1 MANASRKRAVNSLTM
16 KKVTSQIPQTFMVLG
31 GLVLGHYLN
40 EGVQMVI
47 DKVAPATTPAAD
59 GTTAG
64 FGSTLS
70 ELTKYAAPALLLIAG
85 IVGPEFVSGQY
96 GKYAKSIGM
105 GVSAFGAAKGFKEVS
120 GKDLLAGGAQDGM
133 GLLTYYREPDS
144 ASEQYANFPQLA
156 GGEAMSL

>member
-1 MANASRKRAVNSLTM
+1 MANTSRKRAVNSLTM

-40 EGVQMVI
+40 EGVQMVMA
-47 DKVAPATTPAAD
+47 KVAPATTPAAD

-70 ELTKYAAPALLLIAG
+70 ELSKYAGPALLLVAG

-96 GKYAKSIGM
+96 GKYAKSFGI
-105 GVSAFGAAKGFKEVS
+105 GVSAYGAAKGFKEAS
-120 GKDLLAGGAQDGM
+120 GKDLLSGGLDGM
-133 GLLTYYREPDS
+133 GLLTYYREPDY
-144 ASEQYANFPQLA
+144 AAEQHANFPQLA
-156 GGEAMSL
+156 GGEVMSL